1 MIFSDFVPGKRV
13 MLALCATLTL
23 SGLLVSASP
32 PGGGGTSL
40 GGAAFP
46 LAALLHLAAFACA
59 CVAALVMESTER
71 ARERIARIES
81 EQRLNALIQAIPNQV
96 CFQDTAGRWLVANQ
110 AMQDA
115 VGLDAAA
122 LMGKTVTEIK
132 ALSPNAGFI
141 NSTVLATDELAWK
154 EGEVRYCVAFRHQD
168 GSEST
173 LEVLKKTLIHHGRT
187 AGLMVLRQDVTS
199 ARRAME
205 ELRSVHDGLE
215 ARVGQATEENRRK
228 DILLMQQSRLAAMG
242 EMIGNIAHQ
251 WRQPLNALG
260 LLMANLTFDAKSGTA
275 DTAEFDL
282 YAAQGRDIL
291 TAMSRT
297 IDDFRNFFKP
307 DKEKNIFQVCDPVQE
322 ALSLMEAS
330 LVQAGISVERDFSLS
345 AAILGYRGEFS
356 QVVLNLLAN
365 ARDAILESG
374 NRHGFIRVS
383 VAERDGDAEISI
395 ADNGGGVPEQNMTRI
410 FEPYFTTKPQDKGTG
425 LGLYMSKRIIEDH
438 MQGRLGVFNS
448 DSGTGSGTIG
458 AVFTVSVPLAPAE
471 AVQKDDSSCR

>member
-1 MIFSDFVPGKRV
+1 MIFSDFDPGKRV
-13 MLALCATLTL
+13 MLALCAALTL
-23 SGLLVSASP
+23 SGLLIAASP
-32 PGGGGTSL
+32 PGEGGSAL
-40 GGAAFP
+40 GGLAIP

-59 CVAALVMESTER
+59 CVAALAMESAER
-71 ARERIARIES
+71 SRERDARIES
-81 EQRLNALIQAIPNQV
+81 KQRLNALIQAIPNQV
-96 CFQDTAGRWLVANQ
+96 CFQDATGRWLVVNQ

-115 VGLDAAA
+115 VGLDATA
-122 LMGKTVTEIK
+122 LMGKTVHEIK
-132 ALSPNAGFI
+132 ELSPDAGFI
-141 NSTVLATDELAWK
+141 DSTVVEADALAWK
-154 EGEVRYCVAFRHQD
+154 TGEVRYCVTYRRQD

-173 LEVLKKTLIHHGRT
+173 LEVLKKTLVHGKRT

-205 ELRSVHDGLE
+205 ELRVVRNSLESSV
-215 ARVGQATEENRRK
+215 AQAIEENRRK

-307 DKEKNIFQVCDPVQE
+307 DKEKNIFQVCDPVKE

-330 LVQAGISVERDFSLS
+330 LTQAGISVERDFSLS
-345 AAILGYRGEFS
+345 ATILGYRGEFS

-383 VAERDGDAEISI
+383 VVERGGFAEISV

-425 LGLYMSKRIIEDH
+425 LGLYMAKRIIEDH

-448 DSGTGSGTIG
+448 DSGAGSGTTG

-471 AVQKDDSSCR
+471 AVQKDDSPCR

>member
-1 MIFSDFVPGKRV
+1 MIFSDFSPGKGV
-13 MLALCATLTL
+13 MLGLCAALTL
-23 SGLLVSASP
+23 SGLLVCASLPGEGGSAF
-32 PGGGGTSL
+32 GGL
-40 GGAAFP
+40 AIP

-59 CVAALVMESTER
+59 CVAAMAMESAGR
-71 ARERIARIES
+71 ARERDARIES

-96 CFQDTAGRWLVANQ
+96 CFQDAAGRWLVVNQ
-110 AMQDA
+110 AMQNA
-115 VGLDAAA
+115 VGLDATE
-122 LMGKTVTEIK
+122 LMGKTVHEIK
-132 ALSPNAGFI
+132 ELSPDAGFI
-141 NSTVLATDELAWK
+141 DSTVVEADALAWK
-154 EGEVRYCVAFRHQD
+154 AGEVRYCVAYRRQD
-168 GSEST
+168 GNEST
-173 LEVLKKTLIHHGRT
+173 LEVLKKTLVHGERT
-187 AGLMVLRQDVTS
+187 AGLMVLRQDITS

-205 ELRSVHDGLE
+205 ELRIVRNSLETSV
-215 ARVGQATEENRRK
+215 AQAIEENRRK

-307 DKEKNIFQVCDPVQE
+307 DKEKNIFQVCDPVKE

-330 LVQAGISVERDFSLS
+330 LIQAGISVERDFNLS
-345 AAILGYRGEFS
+345 AAILGYRGELS

-383 VAERDGDAEISI
+383 VAERGGFAEISI

-425 LGLYMSKRIIEDH
+425 LGLYMAKRIIEDH

-448 DSGTGSGTIG
+448 DSGAGTTG

-471 AVQKDDSSCR
+471 AVQKDDSPCR